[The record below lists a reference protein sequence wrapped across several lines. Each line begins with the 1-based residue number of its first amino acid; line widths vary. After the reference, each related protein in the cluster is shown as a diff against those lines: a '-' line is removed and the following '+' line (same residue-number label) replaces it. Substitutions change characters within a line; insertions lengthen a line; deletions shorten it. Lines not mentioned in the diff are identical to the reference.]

1 MKLIE
6 MAKHNPVLCRAQTE
20 EGELIYGRSA
30 YGSSIEQPDGLGRL
44 IDPDTLQPWTGAY
57 DKNGLPIFLGD
68 ILECPAIRQGNGQSW
83 YNEKNQNHGEVG
95 TVFLEIVRSGGWYHH
110 SIPCYTLQEL
120 PEITNKQL
128 NFLSLPVGRE
138 TKNQAVDWGGAKVH
152 AGTVIGNNTEP
163 TSKLLRLYD
172 EWVERTE
179 AWRIST
185 LTY

>member
-6 MAKHNPVLCRAQTE
+6 MAKHNPMLCRAQTE

-44 IDPDTLQPWTGAY
+44 IDPDTLQPWTSAY
-57 DKNGLPIFLGD
+57 DKNELPIFLGD
-68 ILECPAIRQGNGQSW
+68 ILECPASRHGNNPSW
-83 YNEKNQNHGEVG
+83 YNDRNQYHGNFG
-95 TVFLEIVRSGGWYHH
+95 TVFLEVARPALGCYGFTGYGLIPLP
-110 SIPCYTLQEL
+110 SITK
-120 PEITNKQL
+120 KQL
-128 NFLSLPVGRE
+128 DFIALPVGKE
-138 TKNQAVDWGGAKVH
+138 SKNQIASYSSTHVQKGV
-152 AGTVIGNNTEP
+152 VIANNTEP
-163 TSKLLRLYD
+163 NAKLLRLYD